1 MYDFRI
7 VVIRVSP
14 AETVAPFDPYAEHE
28 PILAFG
34 TRAAHED
41 QRIRSELLLA
51 NSAV

>member
-7 VVIRVSP
+7 VVNKSKPGRDGC
-14 AETVAPFDPYAEHE
+14 PFDPYAEHE
-28 PILAFG
+28 PILAVG
-34 TRAAHED
+34 TRAAHEN